1 MQPFTLCKRN
11 LTSLFYF
18 VFNYFLLRFVI
29 YSSVLCDFFIFRNM
43 LRIVLLINNN
53 NQLNLDDLFQDVTN
67 EPSDCKYYNFN
78 VSNDLQTKNEDL
90 LLLSMNI
97 ASLNKNQFKLEN
109 LISQAPKSPDI
120 IAVTETKI
128 RNANNISNAYNI
140 DNYEF
145 IHNDTP
151 THFGGVGFYIN
162 EKLEFKTRRDLELN
176 IQSCEDMWIEV
187 ETKNKKNTVFGVIYR
202 HPKHNLNEF
211 RDKFAQTLEK
221 ITNENKKNVHIRRL
235 QYKLTQCREKR
246 SN

>member
-1 MQPFTLCKRN
+1 M
-11 LTSLFYF
+11 
-18 VFNYFLLRFVI
+18 I
-29 YSSVLCDFFIFRNM
+29 DH
-43 LRIVLLINNN
+43 
-53 NQLNLDDLFQDVTN
+53 LNLDNLFQDVTN
-67 EPSDCKYYNFN
+67 EPSDCKYYNLN
-78 VSNDLQTKNEDL
+78 VFNDLQTKNEDL
-90 LLLSMNI
+90 LLLSTNI

-211 RDKFAQTLEK
+211 RDKFAQALEK
-221 ITNENKKNVHIRRL
+221 ITNENKKMYISGDYNINLLNVEKSAPIRFYYNTLLSFACRSIIDKPTRVTSGSATLIGHI
-235 QYKLTQCREKR
+235 
-246 SN
+246 